1 MNLTEL
7 DLPITDPTWI
17 FLIVLSIILFAPVLF
32 KKFHIPNIIG
42 MMLAGIII
50 GEHGLN
56 ILARDSSFEL
66 FGNVGLYYI
75 MFLAGLEINMGEFKK
90 NRGKTVVLGLLT
102 FSIPMILG
110 LAVNMSLLGYG
121 IATAVLLASM
131 YASHTL
137 ISYPIVLRL
146 GVSRQ
151 RSVSIAVGATAITDT
166 LTLLVLAIISGMYQ
180 GGTGDLFWIKMVL
193 KILAVG
199 GIIIYFTPKLARW
212 FFRKYDDTIMQFIF
226 VLVLLFLAAGLME
239 IAGMEGILGAFLSGL
254 LLNRLI
260 PSISPLKNH
269 IEFVGNALFIP
280 YFLIGVGMLID
291 IRVIFGETSVIR
303 TATVMTATAVAGKWV
318 ASWITQKTYRMS
330 GTERQL
336 MFGLSNARAAATLA
350 AVLVGYNIILPDGSR
365 LLDENILN
373 GTFLLILIT
382 CIISSVMTERA
393 ARRIALEEP
402 SDDRDD
408 DSTDEKI
415 LIPVANPDTVKDLV
429 CLSLSIRNPRLKDN
443 LYALS
448 IINDNDTGSTRRQ
461 SGLQNLE
468 NAARIAASANAGL
481 KKISRY
487 DLNIASGITHTVK
500 EQDITTVI
508 IGLRRDS
515 GIKSPILGDLA
526 VNLMR
531 GLNCEIMV
539 TRMAIPINTISRIII
554 TVPPKAEYEAGFD
567 RWVGHFCRMGLS
579 LERSVDFYASESTI
593 ARLKSSVA
601 KNYEAL
607 PATYTVMN
615 GYGDITSLAGRAGK
629 DCLIAVVSARQG
641 SISYDSSFEKLPK
654 ILGRDFPESNLI
666 LLYPK
671 KYDDSTYG
679 LNLD

>member
-1 MNLTEL
+1 MNRTEL

-17 FLIVLSIILFAPVLF
+17 FLIVLAIILFAPVLF
-32 KKFHIPNIIG
+32 KKFHIPHIIG

-212 FFRKYDDTIMQFIF
+212 FFRKYDDTVMQFIF

-303 TATVMTATAVAGKWV
+303 TAAVMTATAVAGKWV

-641 SISYDSSFEKLPK
+641 SISYDSSLEKLPK